1 MASSYPKAI
10 SALAFSS
17 SFHLDTTNCP
27 ISGWSAF
34 KITILAAL
42 RVFPP
47 ERIVPAIASA
57 PFIKDTGPEDF
68 PRFEIF
74 SLDERSGEIFTPEPE
89 PPAKI
94 NISVRY
100 HSAMDSLSS
109 VMDKIKQ
116 AEHWGFFST
125 PTLNQ
130 TGELNEAYWLANS
143 HLSSSLKICASFS
156 PAK

>member
-1 MASSYPKAI
+1 MAM

-17 SFHLDTTNCP
+17 SFHLETIKVLT
-27 ISGWSAF
+27 SGWFAF

-57 PFIKDTGPEDF
+57 PFIKDTGPDDL
-68 PRFEIF
+68 PRPAIF
-74 SLDERSGEIFTPEPE
+74 SLEERSGEMLTPEPE
-89 PPAKI
+89 PPEKI
-94 NISVRY
+94 IISVRY

-109 VMDKIKQ
+109 VMDKIKH
-116 AEHWGFFST
+116 AEHCGRFST

-130 TGELNEAYWLANS
+130 TGELKEAYWLTNS

-156 PAK
+156 LAK

>member
-17 SFHLDTTNCP
+17 SFHLDTMNCLM
-27 ISGWSAF
+27 SGWSAF
-34 KITILAAL
+34 KITILAAR

-57 PFIKDTGPEDF
+57 PFIKDTGPEDL
-68 PRFEIF
+68 PLFEIV
-74 SLDERSGEIFTPEPE
+74 SLEDLKGEMFMPDPE
-89 PPAKI
+89 PPENI

-100 HSAMDSLSS
+100 HSAIDSLSS
-109 VMDKIKQ
+109 VTDKIKQ
-116 AEHWGFFST
+116 AEHCGFFSK

-130 TGELNEAYWLANS
+130 TGELNDAYWLTNRYFNS
-143 HLSSSLKICASFS
+143 RSEE
-156 PAK
+156 